1 MSTIE
6 LDTYL
11 LNNWMDLESAASRAN
26 ALDEEVLTAL
36 ETEVRNWADAQQ
48 WSGVFAQDN
57 IWLAPP
63 EWTSKAGKRPD
74 ADAYF
79 QLAYYGPSDDLYWL
93 TSLMGLNQ
101 DVAGFQF
108 RQTRMNA
115 RTWKLRSTSPEA
127 LSAMPGFTIQSGNLF
142 YPWRLELGDVLEAA
156 AGGDYA
162 NVATS
167 VTAVL
172 DRLQSAVPVLSQLLG
187 EAE

>member
-79 QLAYYGPSDDLYWL
+79 QLAYYGPCLLYTSD
-93 TSLMGLNQ
+93 
-101 DVAGFQF
+101 
-108 RQTRMNA
+108 
-115 RTWKLRSTSPEA
+115 
-127 LSAMPGFTIQSGNLF
+127 
-142 YPWRLELGDVLEAA
+142 AA
-156 AGGDYA
+156 D
-162 NVATS
+162 
-167 VTAVL
+167 
-172 DRLQSAVPVLSQLLG
+172 
-187 EAE
+187 E